1 MISAFANTLGGSL
14 INQIISYV
22 YINCI
27 AVCTGGIG
35 TGD

>member
-1 MISAFANTLGGSL
+1 MVEEGNNKSKY
-14 INQIISYV
+14 YV